1 MARCVMLTGAGG
13 FLAGHFAR
21 AFAAAGWQTFGIGR
35 SDRDKQAGLFEEFVL
50 ADLSNLSVVTAF
62 AGRVRPDILVH
73 LAAPASVAESIDDP
87 LADLQAHIIP
97 TANVLYALRR
107 SSPDTRVLLISSAAV
122 YGSPASLPISEDAR
136 LAPISPYGFHK
147 LQQELLVD
155 QYAALHGLRTCKA
168 RIFSTYGERLRRLAV
183 WEIAR
188 RALAGNPEVFG
199 TGEESRDYLDVT
211 DVARAVVCIADRMPF
226 EGEAINVASGVDV
239 SVATMAAEIFRLVGL
254 SEAPRFT
261 GQTLPGNPIRWRA
274 DITRLRKLGCAGAS
288 WPSGLA
294 RTIAWIVA
302 EGRQATQV

>member
-1 MARCVMLTGAGG
+1 MLTGAGG
-13 FLAGHFAR
+13 FLAGHFAT

-35 SDRDKQAGLFEEFVL
+35 SDRDKQAGLFDEIIL
-50 ADLSNLSVVTAF
+50 TDLSDLGAVTSF
-62 AGRVRPDILVH
+62 AGRVTPDVLVH

-107 SSPDTRVLLISSAAV
+107 SSPATRVLLISSAAV
-122 YGSPASLPISEDAR
+122 YGSPASLPISEDTR

-155 QYAALHGLRTCKA
+155 QYAALHGLRTCKV

-188 RALAGNPEVFG
+188 RALAGNPEVLG

-211 DVARAVVCIADRMPF
+211 DVARAVVCIAGHAPF
-226 EGEAINVASGVDV
+226 EGEAINVASGDDV
-239 SVATMAAEIFRLVGL
+239 SIAAVAAEIFRLVGL

-274 DITRLRKLGCAGAS
+274 DVTRLRKLGCSPAS
-288 WPSGLA
+288 WSSGLA
-294 RTIAWIVA
+294 RTIEWIA
-302 EGRQATQV
+302 SEYRQALEV

>member
-1 MARCVMLTGAGG
+1 
-13 FLAGHFAR
+13 
-21 AFAAAGWQTFGIGR
+21 
-35 SDRDKQAGLFEEFVL
+35 
-50 ADLSNLSVVTAF
+50 
-62 AGRVRPDILVH
+62 VH

-107 SSPDTRVLLISSAAV
+107 SSPGTRVLLISSAAV

-188 RALAGNPEVFG
+188 RALAGNPEVLG

-211 DVARAVVCIADRMPF
+211 DAARAMVCIADRAPF
-226 EGEAINVASGVDV
+226 EGEAINVASGGDV
-239 SVATMAAEIFRLVGL
+239 AVAAVAAEIFRLVGL
-254 SEAPRFT
+254 PETPRFT
-261 GQTLPGNPIRWRA
+261 GRTNPGNPIRWRA
-274 DITRLRKLGCAGAS
+274 DITRLLNLGCADAGAS
-288 WPSGLA
+288 WSSGLA
-294 RTIAWIVA
+294 RTVEWIASESRRASEV
-302 EGRQATQV
+302 

>member
-1 MARCVMLTGAGG
+1 
-13 FLAGHFAR
+13 
-21 AFAAAGWQTFGIGR
+21 
-35 SDRDKQAGLFEEFVL
+35 
-50 ADLSNLSVVTAF
+50 
-62 AGRVRPDILVH
+62 
-73 LAAPASVAESIDDP
+73 AESIDDP

-107 SSPDTRVLLISSAAV
+107 SSPGTRVLLISSAAV

-188 RALAGNPEVFG
+188 RALAGNPEVLG

-211 DVARAVVCIADRMPF
+211 DAARAMVCIADRAPF
-226 EGEAINVASGVDV
+226 EGEAINVASGGDV
-239 SVATMAAEIFRLVGL
+239 AVAAVAAEIFRLVGL
-254 SEAPRFT
+254 PETPRFT
-261 GQTLPGNPIRWRA
+261 GRTNPGNPIRWRA
-274 DITRLRKLGCAGAS
+274 DITRLLNLGCADAGAS
-288 WPSGLA
+288 WSSGLA
-294 RTIAWIVA
+294 RTVEWIASESRRASEV
-302 EGRQATQV
+302 

>member
-1 MARCVMLTGAGG
+1 MARRVMLTGAGG
-13 FLAGHFAR
+13 FLAGHFAT

-35 SDRDKQAGLFEEFVL
+35 SDRDNQAGLFSELTL
-50 ADLSNLSVVTAF
+50 ADLSDLGAITSF
-62 AGRVRPDILVH
+62 AGRVAPDVLVH

-107 SSPDTRVLLISSAAV
+107 SSPATRVLLISSAAV
-122 YGSPASLPISEDAR
+122 YGSPASLPISEDTR

-147 LQQELLVD
+147 LQQELLFD

-211 DVARAVVCIADRMPF
+211 EAARAVVCIADRAPF
-226 EGEAINVASGVDV
+226 EGEAINVASGADV
-239 SVATMAAEIFRLVGL
+239 SVATVAAEIFRLVGL

-261 GQTLPGNPIRWRA
+261 GKTLPGNPIRWRA
-274 DITRLRKLGCAGAS
+274 DVTRLRKLGCSPAS

-294 RTIAWIVA
+294 RTVAWIAA
-302 EGRQATQV
+302 EYRQASDV